1 MKSYNS
7 AFELISDDPAEVA
20 LMEYKGQLMISI
32 RDIIEKEDLM
42 HGDAAD
48 IMLASSTEVGCLLMG
63 QISKF
68 TLEWLF
74 LAEKRL
80 LNYIKESSYV

>member
-20 LMEYKGQLMISI
+20 LMEYKSKLMISI
-32 RDIIEKEDLM
+32 RGIIEESDIM

-48 IMLASSTEVGCLLMG
+48 IMLSSSTEIGCLLMG

-68 TLEWLF
+68 NLEWLF

-80 LNYIKESSYV
+80 SSYVKEKE